1 MELKDKTLNM
11 RITEDFGGKALEV
24 SLALGEQTGAY
35 WPMTAVIEFSLSL
48 SHALL
53 KTSQLQNALMFP
65 GVREQLDKN
74 LGDITDK
81 RRSFV

>member
-1 MELKDKTLNM
+1 MKDRTLNM
-11 RITEDFGGKALEV
+11 RVTKDFGGKTLEV
-24 SLALGEQTGAY
+24 SLALGDQTGTY

-53 KTSQLQNALMFP
+53 KTSQLQNALMLP
-65 GVREQLDKN
+65 DVREQLGKN
-74 LGDITDK
+74 LINITDK